1 MFIHDLGVANG
12 RIGIRQIEYC
22 RFFRGTILP
31 GRKIL
36 QFGHSQIES
45 FDFLDGDQMYFPKK
59 LDYLGLLLVHA
70 NIIGGTV
77 EREQGQTGR
86 ITLVQ
91 RNWSEA
97 GWGVRFGILL
107 HS

>member
-1 MFIHDLGVANG
+1 
-12 RIGIRQIEYC
+12 
-22 RFFRGTILP
+22 
-31 GRKIL
+31 
-36 QFGHSQIES
+36 
-45 FDFLDGDQMYFPKK
+45 MYFPKK